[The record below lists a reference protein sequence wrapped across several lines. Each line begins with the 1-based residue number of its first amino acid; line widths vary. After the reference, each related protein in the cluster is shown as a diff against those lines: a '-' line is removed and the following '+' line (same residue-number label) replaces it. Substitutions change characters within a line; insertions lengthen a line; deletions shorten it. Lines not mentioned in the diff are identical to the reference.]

1 MADCNTGRN
10 LAPTTIIARI
20 ALTSLVAVVAALGS
34 ATSALALVP
43 DDRYALVHQCVE
55 LRSEALGRAVATDV
69 GPFRMQATDLGRY
82 LLYGKDGSFLS
93 ADPDSGMVGPVREP
107 GPQGDWRIDVR
118 GDAFTLTLES
128 GKALATDGEG
138 RLVLADTP
146 GPFTFPKAEGCA
158 TFPESD
164 HDVVGEPTR
173 AETAF
178 GESTGLIETHLH
190 WMAFELL
197 GGNAHCGRP
206 WSPYGVAV
214 AMQDCPDHNGGFGLA
229 FENGPQRQGPR
240 RDARHDRLA
249 DVQDWPEPTSLTH
262 EGTYYRWVERAYR
275 GGLRLIVDL
284 FAEAGSLCEIQPTK
298 RTAATR
304 WRPCGSRSSSCAACA
319 TTSTPR
325 TAARARVGCASS
337 RIPSRRG
344 A

>member
-1 MADCNTGRN
+1 LQHRAQSGPDDDHRPHRAHVARRRRGR
-10 LAPTTIIARI
+10 AR
-20 ALTSLVAVVAALGS
+20 LGDIRP
-34 ATSALALVP
+34 ALVP

-249 DVQDWPEPTSLTH
+249 DVQGLA
-262 EGTYYRWVERAYR
+262 RADVADAR
-275 GGLRLIVDL
+275 GHLLPLGRARLPRRPAAHRRPLRRGRIAVRDPADQAHSCNEMETVRL
-284 FAEAGSLCEIQPTK
+284 EIQQLRRLRDYVDAQNGGPGK
-298 RTAATR
+298 
-304 WRPCGSRSSSCAACA
+304 G
-319 TTSTPR
+319 
-325 TAARARVGCASS
+325 GCASS